1 MEVRGTSDHPNTRS
15 TSSFQPSTAAVAEM
29 KELELK
35 RGKRLSLKRN
45 ANGFKKS
52 PNNSKRN
59 EENEKEKNEQKYLK
73 DTIHDISSYLQDRG
87 FEETHIIDI
96 LNHGMALSAKEKKSH
111 EGEKF
116 GVSRR
121 MFGEDEIDHDKFID
135 GVSKAV
141 NDILIKKEKE
151 RKEDLAEK
159 YLENFLQQAEDPSL
173 EDVEKVLRNVRKI
186 LQNRK

>member
-96 LNHGMALSAKEKKSH
+96 LNHGMAYSAKEKKSH